1 MAERVEILDI
11 NLDDIIEQ
19 GANAERTLKDLKD
32 EIKTLR
38 KELDG
43 CALGSDD
50 FANKLD
56 ELTKAQTE
64 LKNATKTSNDALE
77 GSYDALVQKMAELKK
92 QWRATADEAERADL
106 GSQIADINSQLK
118 DMDASIGNYQRNVGN
133 YGSAF
138 DDVTIKIENGCA
150 RFDRFNNASRS
161 IIGSFD
167 LVEGGLK
174 AIGVESEEVN
184 DLMDKMQGLMVMTN
198 GLNSVKEGVVAFN
211 ALRTSTLGAT
221 VAQKGLNAAMK
232 ANPFGAILA
241 VITAV
246 VAAVTALVS
255 WMNKAGDSSESLKE
269 KNDRLTESLK
279 DQNYEL
285 DYNIRLMKAKGATDL
300 QALKADYEGKLKIAK
315 DYYQEYLKMYNEAK
329 NTERWLGLASP
340 ISDDEQA
347 ELDKAYN
354 KYLELFGEY
363 KKAVDNYNIEVHKTN
378 YERKVQEEKDA
389 EESKRRAKEVA
400 DARIAEKRRE
410 IQEIN
415 KLYEEQKKSRDEYW
429 LSELQLQL
437 KRAEEWAEEEKEV
450 VRKQYANKLIT
461 EQEYLDQIYEID
473 RIFAD
478 KQAKIYAEAEQA
490 SIDYFEDGTTAFVE
504 GESKKQD
511 ALDATAEKVDKVT
524 WKSMEMGDKLNAA
537 AGLASTAFGQT
548 AQLLNTLANTQD
560 KTSKEGFENY
570 KKLAVGAAV
579 MSMLQGI
586 ISSWTSA
593 MSLPAPISFI
603 TGGLMTAATATLGGI
618 QIDQIKKQQ
627 FSGTASSSKT
637 NTSVPN
643 INTSALL
650 QTPINYTTEVKGAS
664 ATEDVSQKVYVLET
678 DITDTVNK
686 VKVAEEESTF

>member
-43 CALGSDD
+43 CALGSDE
-50 FANKLD
+50 FASKLE
-56 ELTKAQTE
+56 ELTNAQTE

-77 GSYDALVQKMAELKK
+77 GSYDALVQKMSELKK
-92 QWRATADEAERADL
+92 EWRATADEAERADL

-138 DDVTIKIENGCA
+138 DGVTLKIEEGCA

-184 DLMDKMQGLMVMTN
+184 EMMDKMQGLMVMTN
-198 GLNSVKEGVVAFN
+198 GLASVKEGVLAFN
-211 ALRTSTLGAT
+211 TLRTSTLGAT
-221 VAQKGLNAAMK
+221 VAQQGLNAAMK
-232 ANPFGAILA
+232 ANPLGAILIA
-241 VITAV
+241 VTAV
-246 VAAVTALVS
+246 VTAITALVS
-255 WMNKAGDSSESLKE
+255 WMNKAGDSAGSLKE
-269 KNDRLTESLK
+269 KNDALTESLK
-279 DQNYEL
+279 EQNYEL

-300 QALKADYEGKLKIAK
+300 EALKADYEGKLKIAK
-315 DYYQEYLKMYNEAK
+315 DYYAEYLKMYNEAK
-329 NTERWLGLASP
+329 GTERWLGLANP
-340 ISDDEQA
+340 ISDDEQ
-347 ELDKAYN
+347 EQLDAAYQ
-354 KYLELFGEY
+354 KYLELHAEY
-363 KKAVDNYNIEVHKTN
+363 KKAVDNYNLEVIKSNH
-378 YERKVQEEKDA
+378 ERRVQSEKDA
-389 EESKRRAKEVA
+389 EEEKRRAREVA
-400 DARIAEKRRE
+400 DAKIAEKRRE
-410 IQEIN
+410 VQEIN
-415 KLYEEQKKSRDEYW
+415 KIYEESKREREEYW
-429 LSELQLQL
+429 LSDLQLQL
-437 KRAEEWAEEEKEV
+437 KRAEEWAEEEKEI

-461 EQEYLDQIYEID
+461 EEEYLNQIYEID

-478 KQAKIYAEAEQA
+478 KKAKLYEKAEEA
-490 SIDYFEDGTTAFVE
+490 SINYFDDGVAAFVE
-504 GESKKQD
+504 GENKKQE
-511 ALDATAEKVDKVT
+511 AVQKTGEEVEKVS
-524 WKSMEMGDKLNAA
+524 WKTMEMGDKMQAA
-537 AGLASTAFGQT
+537 AGLAGTAFGQ
-548 AQLLNTLANTQD
+548 ASQVLNTLANTQD

-603 TGGLMTAATATLGGI
+603 TGGLMTAATATLGAI

-627 FSGTASSSKT
+627 FTGSTSVSA
-637 NTSVPN
+637 NTSMPN
-643 INTSALL
+643 VNTAALL
-650 QTPINYTTEVKGAS
+650 QAPINYTTEVKGAN

-678 DITDTVNK
+678 DITDTVSK